1 MTKDTEKNLDLLKA
15 VEQVVENAKGAGL
28 SKEFYKKSKRYISYL
43 SKRLDLTMEQSV
55 IMALFIDFSNDLSV
69 TLQDF
74 SSFLDCSTTR
84 ILRYAAEIE
93 VLVNRKLI
101 RCNHGGDCE
110 SYRVPKEVIKAFK
123 DNEKFAPVNY
133 TGLTCRDL
141 FDHID
146 ILVEQRRNGEILYL
160 EFVDE
165 LHDLFNCN
173 KHLLFVQRLLA
184 LQLNELDEMLLI
196 LFCNLFVNDGEEYF
210 YFQDIDFLHDRKG
223 RLRHTMFCMGEGTNE
238 LVKLKLVESKL
249 DDGFANRYSLH
260 LTTDAKQSLFEELDI
275 VIEQPKVRRDMILAK
290 DIVHKNLYYGDTVTK
305 KISELGGLLED
316 SQYRNIIQ
324 RLKDKGFRSGFA
336 CLLYGDPG
344 TGKTETVLQ
353 LAKQTGRDIMQVN
366 LSQIKSKWVGDS
378 EKNIKAVF
386 DCYRRRAKECEKT
399 PILLFNEA
407 DGVISRRKEN
417 AENSVDKMENTMQNI
432 ILQEMETFEGIM
444 IATTNL
450 AQNMD
455 KAFERRFLYKIK
467 FEKPTMEARLN
478 MWHDMI
484 PELDENDTQIIAEM
498 FNFSGGQIE
507 NIARRYTID
516 SILNES
522 SANRLESLIS
532 FCEDE
537 VVDYK
542 PKRKIGY

>member
-15 VEQVVENAKGAGL
+15 VEQVVENAKGSGL
-28 SKEFYKKSKRYISYL
+28 SKEFYKKSKRPISYL
-43 SKRLDLTMEQSV
+43 SERLDLTKEQSV
-55 IMALFIDFSNDLSV
+55 MMSLFIDFSNGYQI
-69 TLQDF
+69 TLQDLSAF
-74 SSFLDCSTTR
+74 VDCRTTR
-84 ILRYAAEIE
+84 ILRYAKEIDALLE
-93 VLVNRKLI
+93 KGFIRKNR
-101 RCNHGGDCE
+101 CVECE
-110 SYRVPKEVIKAFK
+110 SYKVPREVINAFK
-123 DNEKFAPVNY
+123 NDVKFVPACYSGISCKELFEHLEDAFEQRNDGDITYPELV
-133 TGLTCRDL
+133 DIVKSL
-141 FDHID
+141 FDG
-146 ILVEQRRNGEILYL
+146 NG
-160 EFVDE
+160 
-165 LHDLFNCN
+165 
-173 KHLLFVQRLLA
+173 HLLFVQRVKA
-184 LQLNELDEMLLI
+184 LQLEELDEMLLI
-196 LFCNLFVNDGEEYF
+196 LFCHLLVNEGEESF
-210 YFQDIDFLHDRKG
+210 CLPDIDFLHERKS
-223 RLRHTMFCMGEGTNE
+223 RIRFAMLSMGEE
-238 LVKLKLVESKL
+238 RHALVRLGLIEPVN
-249 DDGFANRYSLH
+249 DDGFASRNTFR
-260 LTTDAKQSLFEELDI
+260 LTPDAKKKLLEELDI
-275 VIEQPKVRRDMILAK
+275 VVEKPKVRRDMILAT
-290 DIVHKNLYYGDTVTK
+290 DIVPKNLYYGETVTK
-305 KISELGGLLED
+305 NISELGNLLED
-316 SQYRNIIQ
+316 NQYRSIIQ

-336 CLLYGDPG
+336 CLLYGEPG

-353 LAKQTGRDIMQVN
+353 LAKQSGRDIMQVN

-386 DCYRRRAKECEKT
+386 DCYRRRAKECEIT

-484 PELDENDTQIIAEM
+484 PELDENDTQILAERY
-498 FNFSGGQIE
+498 NFSGGQIE

>member
-1 MTKDTEKNLDLLKA
+1 
-15 VEQVVENAKGAGL
+15 
-28 SKEFYKKSKRYISYL
+28 
-43 SKRLDLTMEQSV
+43 
-55 IMALFIDFSNDLSV
+55 
-69 TLQDF
+69 
-74 SSFLDCSTTR
+74 
-84 ILRYAAEIE
+84 
-93 VLVNRKLI
+93 
-101 RCNHGGDCE
+101 
-110 SYRVPKEVIKAFK
+110 
-123 DNEKFAPVNY
+123 
-133 TGLTCRDL
+133 
-141 FDHID
+141 
-146 ILVEQRRNGEILYL
+146 
-160 EFVDE
+160 
-165 LHDLFNCN
+165 
-173 KHLLFVQRLLA
+173 LLFVQRLRA